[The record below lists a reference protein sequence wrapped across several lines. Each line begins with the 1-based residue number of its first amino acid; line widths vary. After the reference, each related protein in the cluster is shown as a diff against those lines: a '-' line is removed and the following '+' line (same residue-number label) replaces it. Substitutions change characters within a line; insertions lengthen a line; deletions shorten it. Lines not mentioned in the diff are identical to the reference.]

1 MKIKTIGTL
10 LVESALIIFSV
21 LMSFSIESW
30 REQRSEQK
38 KEREYLARI
47 NKDLE
52 SDSLVLKDIQ
62 EYYKNAQKKT
72 MEYLFSY
79 GKWTR
84 GKGLPISN
92 DSIASVIYST
102 LREINPFEPVSA
114 AYSSLKSN
122 SRLDLIQNPELADK
136 IINYYERNTLHYHMQ
151 GYNNAMGN
159 ELWPHLIH
167 NVDLFDIYSVGAL
180 KEYGQTK
187 SDYVKLYEG
196 NELKSILF
204 HLTGRAERINYW
216 VSSDLRTIKEVKELI
231 KKELNE

>member
-72 MEYLFSY
+72 MEYLLSY
-79 GKWTR
+79 GKWNR
-84 GKGLPISN
+84 GKDLPISN

-102 LREINPFEPVSA
+102 LRETNPFEPVSA

-122 SRLDLIQNPELADK
+122 SRLDLIQNPALADK

-159 ELWPHLIH
+159 ELWPHLIR
-167 NVDLFDIYSVGAL
+167 NVDLFDIYRVGAL

-204 HLTGRAERINYW
+204 HLTGRVERINYW